1 MMPLVEAKTMP
12 NKYPNWFKITAEENF
27 KSQLMPLAGKFG
39 LRFLQIGAF
48 TGNASVWMVD
58 NVLTQRNSIL
68 EDVDTWSGSD
78 EQEHKEMDWLDVERT
93 YDSKIV
99 FRPNIIK
106 YKMDSKEFLRSI
118 EKVTF
123 DFIYIDG
130 DHTAEGVLQDAV
142 LGWRLLKPGG
152 IMAFDDYLWEDPRG
166 IEFQP
171 GWSIDTFVGAV
182 KDESEVLLSNSQVW
196 LRKNDDSS
204 LDA

>member
-1 MMPLVEAKTMP
+1 MLLVGAKVMP
-12 NKYPNWFKITAEENF
+12 NKYPNWFKMTAEENF
-27 KSQLMPLAGKFG
+27 KSQLMPLAGKLG

-48 TGNASVWMVD
+48 TGNASVWLVD
-58 NVLTQRNSIL
+58 NVLTQKNSIL

-78 EQEHKEMDWLDVERT
+78 EDEHKEMDWLDVERT
-93 YDSKIV
+93 YDSRIA
-99 FRPNIIK
+99 FRPNVIK

-118 EKVTF
+118 EEPTF

-130 DHTAEGVLQDAV
+130 DHTAEGVLQDGV
-142 LGWRLLKPGG
+142 LSWRLLKPGG

-171 GWSIDTFVGAV
+171 GWSIDTFIGAV
-182 KDESEVLLSNSQVW
+182 KEESEILLSNSQVW

>member
-1 MMPLVEAKTMP
+1 MLLVGVRVMQT
-12 NKYPNWFKITAEENF
+12 KYPNWFKMTAEENF
-27 KSQLMPLAGKFG
+27 KSQLMPLAGKLG

-48 TGNASVWMVD
+48 TGNASVWLVD
-58 NVLTQRNSIL
+58 NVLTQKNSIL

-78 EQEHKEMDWLDVERT
+78 EDEHKEMDWLDVERT
-93 YDSKIV
+93 YDSRIA
-99 FRPNIIK
+99 FRPNVIK
-106 YKMDSKEFLRSI
+106 YKMDSREFLRSI
-118 EKVTF
+118 EEPTF

-142 LGWRLLKPGG
+142 LSWRLLKPGG

-171 GWSIDTFVGAV
+171 GWSIDTFTGAV

>member
-1 MMPLVEAKTMP
+1 MMLLVGVRVMQT
-12 NKYPNWFKITAEENF
+12 KYPNWFKITAEENF
-27 KSQLMPLAGKFG
+27 KSQLMPLAGKFS

-48 TGNASVWMVD
+48 TGNASVWLVD
-58 NVLTQRNSIL
+58 NVLTQKNSVL

-78 EQEHKEMDWLDVERT
+78 EEEHKEMDWLDVERT
-93 YDSKIV
+93 YDSRIA
-99 FRPNIIK
+99 FRPNVIK
-106 YKMDSKEFLRSI
+106 YKMDSKEFLRSV
-118 EKVTF
+118 EEPTY

-142 LGWRLLKPGG
+142 LAWRLLKPGG

-166 IEFQP
+166 VEFQP

-204 LDA
+204 LDT

>member
-1 MMPLVEAKTMP
+1 MP

-27 KSQLMPLAGKFG
+27 KSQLTTLSGKFG

-48 TGNASVWMVD
+48 TGNASVWLVD
-58 NVLTQRNSIL
+58 NVLTQKNSVL

-93 YDSKIV
+93 YDSRIA
-99 FRPNIIK
+99 FRPNVIK
-106 YKMDSKEFLRSI
+106 YKMDSKEFLRSV
-118 EKVTF
+118 EEPTY

-142 LGWRLLKPGG
+142 LAWRLLKPGG

-196 LRKNDDSS
+196 LRKNDDRS
-204 LDA
+204 LDT

>member
-1 MMPLVEAKTMP
+1 MPLVEAKAMP

-48 TGNASVWMVD
+48 TGNASVWLVD

-93 YDSKIV
+93 YDSRIA

-106 YKMDSKEFLRSI
+106 YKMNSKEFLRSI

-196 LRKNDDSS
+196 LRKNDDRS
-204 LDA
+204 LDT

>member
-1 MMPLVEAKTMP
+1 MPLVEAKAMP

-48 TGNASVWMVD
+48 TGNASVWLVD
-58 NVLTQRNSIL
+58 NILTQRNSVL

-93 YDSKIV
+93 YDSRIA
-99 FRPNIIK
+99 FRPNVIK

-196 LRKNDDSS
+196 LRKNDDRS
-204 LDA
+204 LDT

>member
-1 MMPLVEAKTMP
+1 MP

-93 YDSKIV
+93 YDSKIA

-196 LRKNDDSS
+196 LRKNDDRS
-204 LDA
+204 LDT

>member
-1 MMPLVEAKTMP
+1 MQV
-12 NKYPNWFKITAEENF
+12 YPNWFEMTAKENF
-27 KSQLMPLAGKFG
+27 ESQLTPLAGKFG

-48 TGNASVWMVD
+48 TGDASVWLVD
-58 NVLTQRNSIL
+58 NILTQKNSVL
-68 EDVDTWSGSD
+68 EDVDIWTGSD
-78 EQEHKEMDWLDVERT
+78 EEVHQAMDWLDVERV
-93 YDSKIV
+93 YDSRIA
-99 FRPNIIK
+99 FRPNVIK

-118 EKVTF
+118 EEPTF

-142 LGWRLLKPGG
+142 LAWRLLKAGG

-196 LRKNDDSS
+196 LRKGI
-204 LDA
+204 

>member
-1 MMPLVEAKTMP
+1 MMPLVEAKAMP

-27 KSQLMPLAGKFG
+27 KSQLMPLANKFG

-58 NVLTQRNSIL
+58 NILTQRNSVL

-93 YDSKIV
+93 YDSRIA

-196 LRKNDDSS
+196 LRKNDDRS
-204 LDA
+204 LDT

>member
-1 MMPLVEAKTMP
+1 MQT
-12 NKYPNWFKITAEENF
+12 KYPNWFEMTAKENF
-27 KSQLMPLAGKFG
+27 ESQLMPLAGKLG

-48 TGNASVWMVD
+48 TGDASAWLVD
-58 NVLTQRNSIL
+58 NILTQKNSIL
-68 EDVDTWSGSD
+68 EDVDTWAGSD
-78 EQEHKEMDWLDVERT
+78 EAEHETMDWSDVERT
-93 YDSKIV
+93 YDSRIA
-99 FRPNIIK
+99 FRPNVIK
-106 YKMDSKEFLRSI
+106 YKMDSREFLRSI
-118 EKVTF
+118 EEPTF

-142 LGWRLLKPGG
+142 LSWRLLKPGG

-171 GWSIDTFVGAV
+171 GWSIDTFIGAV

-196 LRKNDDSS
+196 LRKNNDSS

>member
-1 MMPLVEAKTMP
+1 MPLVEAKAMP

-48 TGNASVWMVD
+48 TGNASVWLVD
-58 NVLTQRNSIL
+58 NILTQRNSVL

-93 YDSKIV
+93 YDSRIA

-171 GWSIDTFVGAV
+171 GWAIDTFVGAV
-182 KDESEVLLSNSQVW
+182 KDESEILVSNSQVW

-204 LDA
+204 LDT

>member
-1 MMPLVEAKTMP
+1 MLLVGARAMP
-12 NKYPNWFKITAEENF
+12 NKYPNWFKMTAEENF
-27 KSQLMPLAGKFG
+27 KSQLMPLAGKLG

-48 TGNASVWMVD
+48 TGNASVWLVD
-58 NVLTQRNSIL
+58 NVLTQKNSIL

-78 EQEHKEMDWLDVERT
+78 EDEHKEMDWLDVERT
-93 YDSKIV
+93 YDSRIA
-99 FRPNIIK
+99 FRPNVIK
-106 YKMDSKEFLRSI
+106 YKMDSREFLRSI
-118 EKVTF
+118 EEPTF

-142 LGWRLLKPGG
+142 LSWRLLKPGG

-171 GWSIDTFVGAV
+171 GWSIDTFIGAV

-204 LDA
+204 LDT

>member
-1 MMPLVEAKTMP
+1 MQTKF
-12 NKYPNWFKITAEENF
+12 PNWFAMTGEENF
-27 KSQLMPLAGKFG
+27 TEQLTPLAGKFG

-48 TGNASVWMVD
+48 TGDATVWLVD
-58 NVLTQRNSIL
+58 NILTQKNSIL
-68 EDVDTWSGSD
+68 EDVDIWTGSD
-78 EQEHKEMDWLDVERT
+78 EEEHKDMNWLDVERV
-93 YDSKIV
+93 YDSRIA
-99 FRPNIIK
+99 FRPNVIK

-118 EKVTF
+118 EEPIY

-142 LGWRLLKPGG
+142 LAWRLLKPNG

-182 KDESEVLLSNSQVW
+182 KDESEVLVSNSQVW

-204 LDA
+204 LDT

>member
-1 MMPLVEAKTMP
+1 MLLVGARAMP
-12 NKYPNWFKITAEENF
+12 NKYPNWFKMTAEENF
-27 KSQLMPLAGKFG
+27 KSQLMPLAGKLG

-48 TGNASVWMVD
+48 TGNASVWLVD
-58 NVLTQRNSIL
+58 NVLTQKNSIL

-78 EQEHKEMDWLDVERT
+78 EDEHKEMDWLDVERT
-93 YDSKIV
+93 YDSRIA
-99 FRPNIIK
+99 FRPNVIK
-106 YKMDSKEFLRSI
+106 YKMDSREFLRSI
-118 EKVTF
+118 EEPTF

-142 LGWRLLKPGG
+142 LSWRLLKPGG

-171 GWSIDTFVGAV
+171 GWSIDTFIGAV
-182 KDESEVLLSNSQVW
+182 KEESEVLLSNSQVW

>member
-93 YDSKIV
+93 YDSKIA

-196 LRKNDDSS
+196 LRKNDDRS
-204 LDA
+204 LDT

>member
-1 MMPLVEAKTMP
+1 MLLVGARAMP
-12 NKYPNWFKITAEENF
+12 NKYPNWFKMTAEENF
-27 KSQLMPLAGKFG
+27 KSQLMPLAGKLG

-48 TGNASVWMVD
+48 TGNASVWLVD
-58 NVLTQRNSIL
+58 NVLTQKNSIL

-78 EQEHKEMDWLDVERT
+78 EDEHKEMDWLDVERT
-93 YDSKIV
+93 YDSRIA
-99 FRPNIIK
+99 FRPNVIK
-106 YKMDSKEFLRSI
+106 YKMDSREFLRSI
-118 EKVTF
+118 EEPTF

-142 LGWRLLKPGG
+142 LSWRLLKPGG

-171 GWSIDTFVGAV
+171 GWSIDTFIGAV

-196 LRKNDDSS
+196 LRKNNDSS

>member
-1 MMPLVEAKTMP
+1 MLLVGARAMQT
-12 NKYPNWFKITAEENF
+12 KYPNWFEMTAKENF
-27 KSQLMPLAGKFG
+27 ESQLMPLAGKLG

-48 TGNASVWMVD
+48 TGNASVWLID
-58 NVLTQRNSIL
+58 NVLTQKNSIL

-78 EQEHKEMDWLDVERT
+78 EDEHKEMDWLDVERT
-93 YDSKIV
+93 YDSRIA
-99 FRPNIIK
+99 FRPNVIK
-106 YKMDSKEFLRSI
+106 YKMDSREFLRSI
-118 EKVTF
+118 EEPTF

-142 LGWRLLKPGG
+142 LSWRLLKPGG

-171 GWSIDTFVGAV
+171 GWSIDTFIGAV
-182 KDESEVLLSNSQVW
+182 KEESEVLLSNSQVW

>member
-1 MMPLVEAKTMP
+1 MP

-27 KSQLMPLAGKFG
+27 KLQLMPLAGKFS

-48 TGNASVWMVD
+48 TGNASVWLVD
-58 NVLTQRNSIL
+58 NVLTQKNSVL

-93 YDSKIV
+93 YDSRIA
-99 FRPNIIK
+99 FRPNVIK
-106 YKMDSKEFLRSI
+106 YKMDSKEFLRSV
-118 EKVTF
+118 EEPTY

-142 LGWRLLKPGG
+142 LAWRLLKAGG

-166 IEFQP
+166 VEFQP

-196 LRKNDDSS
+196 LRKNNDSS
-204 LDA
+204 LDT

>member
-1 MMPLVEAKTMP
+1 MLLVGAKVMQT
-12 NKYPNWFKITAEENF
+12 KYPNWFEMTAKENF
-27 KSQLMPLAGKFG
+27 ESQLMPFAGKLG

-48 TGNASVWMVD
+48 TGDASAWLVD
-58 NVLTQRNSIL
+58 NILTQKNSIL
-68 EDVDTWSGSD
+68 EDVDIWTGSD
-78 EQEHKEMDWLDVERT
+78 EEEHKEMDWLDVERV
-93 YDSKIV
+93 YDSRIA
-99 FRPNIIK
+99 FRPNVIK
-106 YKMDSKEFLRSI
+106 SKMDSREFLRSI
-118 EKVTF
+118 EEPTF

-142 LGWRLLKPGG
+142 LSWRLLKPGG

-171 GWSIDTFVGAV
+171 GWSIDTFIGAV
-182 KDESEVLLSNSQVW
+182 KEESEVLLSNSQVW